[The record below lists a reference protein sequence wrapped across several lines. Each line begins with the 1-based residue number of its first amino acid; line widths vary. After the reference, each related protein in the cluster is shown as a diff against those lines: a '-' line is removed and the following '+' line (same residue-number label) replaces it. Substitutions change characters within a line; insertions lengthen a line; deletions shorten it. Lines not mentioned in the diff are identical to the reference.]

1 MIKLK
6 LIIFFLSITFIN
18 SYSQTKATTEIGK
31 QVILNDDGTWQ
42 YTNKKKQEVSIPN
55 FTDKTFYW
63 KDGYDKV
70 VQVSFFNLLSD
81 VKGIDKNLFQKM
93 VIKSLTDAKYK
104 LKNKVSFVPR
114 ELSFMKDKK
123 GGYIIK
129 VKYLGKNAYGS
140 ESENSSFF
148 AYDQNGESSNS
159 Y

>member
-42 YTNKKKQEVSIPN
+42 YSSEKKQGISIPN

-63 KDGYDKV
+63 KDGYDKI

-81 VKGIDKNLFQKM
+81 VKEIDKNLFQKM
-93 VIKSLTDAKYK
+93 FMNSLIEAKYK
-104 LKNKVSFVPR
+104 LKNKVSFVPK

-140 ESENSSFF
+140 ESESSSLFS
-148 AYDQNGESSNS
+148 YDQNGD
-159 Y
+159 